1 MNDIEKLIQLT
12 AEEHDQDKSS
22 ARFFWF
28 IFLLDKGIGVAAL
41 LAVLGLILLWCF
53 YGR

>member
-12 AEEHDQDKSS
+12 AKEHDQDKSS

-28 IFLLDKGIGVAAL
+28 IFLLDKWVGLLLVVA
-41 LAVLGLILLWCF
+41 LIAILIWSLNA
-53 YGR
+53 R